1 MYFPFQKIESYNTG
15 PHWLS
20 LDGQKYI
27 YILLEAYSVFF
38 ILFFYWLLFFYF
50 KFYFNLVNFFQ

>member
-27 YILLEAYSVFF
+27 YILLEAYS
-38 ILFFYWLLFFYF
+38 LF
-50 KFYFNLVNFFQ
+50 NFFFSNFAVLFLSITI

>member
-27 YILLEAYSVFF
+27 YILLEAYSFYLF
-38 ILFFYWLLFFYF
+38 IYFYWLLFFYF
-50 KFYFNLVNFFQ
+50 KFYFYFI